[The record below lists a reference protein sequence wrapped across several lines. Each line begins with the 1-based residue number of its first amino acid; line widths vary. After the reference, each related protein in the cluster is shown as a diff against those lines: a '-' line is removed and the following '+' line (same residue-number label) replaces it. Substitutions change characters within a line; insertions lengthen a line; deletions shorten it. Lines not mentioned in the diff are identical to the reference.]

1 MTLVLHCKKFLKDNG
16 MNTTVR
22 WIDGMMM
29 VGESA
34 SGHAVVMDGPENLGG
49 KNLGIR
55 PMEMLLLGMG
65 GCTTIDVMS
74 MLKKM
79 REEVRDCRAEISA
92 ERADDHPK
100 VFTKIHIHF
109 VVEGVNLDEKKVG
122 KAIGLSADKYCSASI
137 MLGKTATVTH
147 DFEIHE

>member
-1 MTLVLHCKKFLKDNG
+1 

-22 WIDGMMM
+22 WVNDMTM

-34 SGHAVVMDGPENLGG
+34 SGHAIVMDGPKEAGG
-49 KNLGIR
+49 NNLGIR

-65 GCTTIDVMS
+65 GCTTIDVLS

-109 VVEGVNLDEKKVG
+109 VVEGVDLDEKKVG